1 MMKQMRLSVWLIAVL
16 IGAATLAGCASGPGG
31 RGQGDATLDSTN
43 MDRTDAQKR
52 ASIRLQLAVGYYRQG
67 QLNVAL
73 NEIKQALQ
81 ADPNLIDGYSMA
93 ALIYMDMGDTRLAEE
108 NFKHAMSLAPS
119 DPELSNNYGWFLCQ
133 NGRAQESIAYFNA
146 AVQNKTYASPGKAL
160 NNAGVCSLIL
170 KDEVTAEKYFMQAF
184 RYESGNPSVNANLAK
199 INFAHGD
206 LERAHFYLD
215 RVVKEDAATPEIL
228 LLGIKIE
235 RKRGD
240 RSAELSLVTQ
250 LRRRYPDSAEY
261 ASYQRGAF

>member
-1 MMKQMRLSVWLIAVL
+1 MKKMRLSVWIIALL

-31 RGQGDATLDSTN
+31 RAQGDATLDNTN
-43 MDRTDAQKR
+43 MDRSDAQKR

-73 NEIKQALQ
+73 NEVKQALQ
-81 ADPNLIDGYSMA
+81 ADPNMVDGHSMA
-93 ALIYMDMGDTRLAEE
+93 ALIYMDMGETALAEDS
-108 NFKHAMSLAPS
+108 FKRAMSLAPN
-119 DPELSNNYGWFLCQ
+119 DPELGNNYGWFLCQ
-133 NGRAQESIAYFNA
+133 NGRAQESIPYFNA
-146 AVQNKTYASPGKAL
+146 AAKSKTYQSPGKAL

-170 KDEVTAEKYFMQAF
+170 KDDAAAEKYFTEAF
-184 RYESGNPSVNANLAK
+184 RYEPGNPSINANLAK

-206 LERAHFYLD
+206 FERAHFYLD
-215 RVVKEDAATPEIL
+215 RVVKAEAATPEIL

-240 RSAELSLVTQ
+240 RAAELSLVTQ
-250 LRRRYPDSAEY
+250 LRRLYPDSAEY

>member
-1 MMKQMRLSVWLIAVL
+1 MKKMRLSVWLIALL
-16 IGAATLAGCASGPGG
+16 IGAGTLAGCASGPGG
-31 RGQGDATLDSTN
+31 RAQGDATLDSTN

-67 QLNVAL
+67 QMSVAL
-73 NEIKQALQ
+73 NEVKQALQ
-81 ADPNLIDGYSMA
+81 ADPNLVDGYSMA
-93 ALIYMDMGDTRLAEE
+93 ALIYMDMGDTRAAED
-108 NFKHAMSLAPS
+108 NFKRAMNLAPN

-133 NGRAQESIAYFNA
+133 NGRAQESIPYFEA
-146 AVQNKTYASPGKAL
+146 AVRDKTYPSPGKAL

-170 KDEVTAEKYFMQAF
+170 KNDAAAEKYFMEAF
-184 RYESGNPSVNANLAK
+184 RFEPANPSVNTNLAK
-199 INFAHGD
+199 INFARGD
-206 LERAHFYLD
+206 FERAHFYLD
-215 RVVKEDAATPEIL
+215 RVIKEDAVSPEIL

-240 RSAELSLVTQ
+240 RSAELSLATQ

>member
-1 MMKQMRLSVWLIAVL
+1 MKKMRLSAWLIALL
-16 IGAATLAGCASGPGG
+16 IGAGTLAGCASGPGG
-31 RGQGDATLDSTN
+31 RAQGDATLDSTN

-73 NEIKQALQ
+73 NEVKQALQ
-81 ADPNLIDGYSMA
+81 ADPNLVDGYSMA
-93 ALIYMDMGDTRLAEE
+93 ALIYMDMGDTRAAEE
-108 NFKHAMSLAPS
+108 NFRRAMSLAPN

-133 NGRAQESIAYFNA
+133 NGRAQESIAYFKA
-146 AVQNKTYASPGKAL
+146 AVQSKTYQSPGKAL

-170 KDEVTAEKYFMQAF
+170 KDEAAAEKYFTEAF
-184 RYESGNPSVNANLAK
+184 RYEPGNPSVNVNLAK
-199 INFAHGD
+199 IYYARGD
-206 LERAHFYLD
+206 FERAHFYLD
-215 RVVKEDAATPEIL
+215 RVIKDDAVTPEIL
-228 LLGIKIE
+228 LFGIKVE

-261 ASYQRGAF
+261 ASYQRGEF